1 MKWVNR
7 NHDICHIFYTSISCQ
22 LKKSM
27 KMTLVEEP
35 RPKSVLLPLLIVWL
49 LKHSQYINTWLF
61 CWWLIYWLLAHL
73 LEESQR
79 GAKINLDQNLRKGS
93 YVTASAPSCFLRMNC
108 LKCHSRFGIYLTDL
122 KRRLSCCCENIS
134 PIVFSQ
140 KLSLE
145 QVNGKYLN
153 CITCTRP
160 TICLNHYCL
169 N

>member
-1 MKWVNR
+1 MWSFLTLYAKIR
-7 NHDICHIFYTSISCQ
+7 QFRSLTLYQ
-22 LKKSM
+22 RFELKKSM
-27 KMTLVEEP
+27 KMTFVEEP

-93 YVTASAPSCFLRMNC
+93 YVTASAPSWMNC
-108 LKCHSRFGIYLTDL
+108 LKCCGIYLPDL
-122 KRRLSCCCENIS
+122 ERRLSCCCETIS

-140 KLSLE
+140 KLSWE
-145 QVNGKYLN
+145 QVGGKHLISN
-153 CITCTRP
+153 SITCTRP
-160 TICLNHYCL
+160 PICFNHYCL